1 MYDVGAPALESQMP
15 LWLTLIACTPDAPAP
30 ETSAEAQDR
39 LIEQLVTATPGA
51 VIELPAGTIQLDRG
65 LSLSADGVT
74 LRGAGMDKTI
84 LSFKGQKS
92 GAEGLLVTGNNF
104 VIEDLA
110 IEDSLGDALKVKG
123 AKGVT
128 IRRVRAEWTGGPKE
142 GNGAYGLYPVQC
154 EDVLIEESVAIG
166 ASDAGI
172 YVGQSKNII
181 VRNSRAEYNVA
192 GIEIENST
200 GSDVYGNTATHNTGG
215 ILIFDLPDLPV
226 KNGAGHRVYKNTVV
240 DNNTDNFAPEGNTV
254 AMVPPGTGMLVM
266 AANDVEVFENTIQ
279 QHDTLAVAVVS
290 YQIMGNEIKDTAYDP
305 YVEGVWVHD
314 NVITDAGQRPRG
326 MMVKAAAFAMGGTM
340 PALLWDGIVAA
351 DRLGPD
357 GQLAAD
363 KRICL
368 QRNGEGGF
376 VNVDAPGNLKS
387 LSRDLTP
394 HDCALPVRAPIVLP
408 QLAQAEPAVAEPA
421 VAEPADAEPADAEP
435 EKTP

>member
-1 MYDVGAPALESQMP
+1 MT
-15 LWLTLIACTPDAPAP
+15 LWLMLLACTPDAPAP
-30 ETSAEAQDR
+30 ETSTEAQDR
-39 LIEQLVTATPGA
+39 LIEQLVTAAPGA

-110 IEDSLGDALKVKG
+110 IEDSLGDALKIKG
-123 AKGVT
+123 SRGVT
-128 IRRVRAEWTGGPKE
+128 IRRVRTEWTGGPKE

-172 YVGQSKNII
+172 YVGQSKNIV

-200 GSDVYGNTATHNTGG
+200 DSEVYGNTATHNTGG

-226 KNGAGHRVYKNTVV
+226 KNGAGHRVFKNTVV

-254 AMVPPGTGMLVM
+254 AMVPPGTGMLVI
-266 AANDVEVFENTIQ
+266 AANDVEVFENTIEK
-279 QHDTLAVAVVS
+279 HDTLAVAVVS
-290 YQIMGNEIKDTAYDP
+290 YQIMGNELKDMAYDP

-326 MMVKAAAFAMGGTM
+326 MMVKAASFALGGTM

-351 DRLGPD
+351 ERLGPD

-363 KRICL
+363 KRICF
-368 QRNGEGGF
+368 QRNGDGGF
-376 VNVDAPGNLKS
+376 VNVDAPNNLKN
-387 LSRDLTP
+387 LSRDLAP
-394 HDCALPVRAPIVLP
+394 HDCALSQRAPLSLP
-408 QLAQAEPAVAEPA
+408 QLAQAAPAVEPAVEPA
-421 VAEPADAEPADAEP
+421 AAPVEATPATAP
-435 EKTP
+435 